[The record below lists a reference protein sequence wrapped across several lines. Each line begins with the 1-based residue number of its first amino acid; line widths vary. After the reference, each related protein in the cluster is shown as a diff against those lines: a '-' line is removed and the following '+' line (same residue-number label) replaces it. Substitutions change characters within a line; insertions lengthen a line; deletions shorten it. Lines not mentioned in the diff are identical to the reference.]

1 MSRRS
6 KFTEPVIKRILDAIR
21 IGSTYQIAS
30 EYAGIS
36 EVTLYNW
43 IKQGHKQTK
52 GKFRDFLDQLR
63 VAEADSAVGALACI
77 QTEIKQGNLKA
88 AFFLL
93 ERRHNYKREW
103 QHHRANTIRA
113 EAPKQ
118 AKSETIKDTLI
129 EQASD
134 LRTAMQS
141 ASKSESWQ
149 AYAALQRQLL
159 QVIQQMQTIK
169 DEEAQIDKMD
179 VLSDEQL
186 LGEITNVI
194 IALPPLARQ
203 RIMSELSILSNDNV
217 IPLKK

>member
-6 KFTEPVIKRILDAIR
+6 KFTEPVKKRILQAIEL
-21 IGSTYQIAS
+21 GSTYQIAS

-36 EVTLYNW
+36 DVTLYNW

-52 GKFRDFLDQLR
+52 GKFRDFLEQLR
-63 VAEADSAVGALACI
+63 AAEAQSAMGALACI
-77 QTEIKQGNLKA
+77 QTEVKQGNLKA

-103 QHHRANTIRA
+103 QHHRVNTIK
-113 EAPKQ
+113 EDAPKQ
-118 AKSETIKDTLI
+118 AKSDTIKDTLI

-134 LRTAMQS
+134 LRTAMQR

-159 QVIQQMQTIK
+159 QVIK
-169 DEEAQIDKMD
+169 H
-179 VLSDEQL
+179 
-186 LGEITNVI
+186 
-194 IALPPLARQ
+194 
-203 RIMSELSILSNDNV
+203 
-217 IPLKK
+217 

>member
-1 MSRRS
+1 M
-6 KFTEPVIKRILDAIR
+6 
-21 IGSTYQIAS
+21 
-30 EYAGIS
+30 
-36 EVTLYNW
+36 
-43 IKQGHKQTK
+43 
-52 GKFRDFLDQLR
+52 DQLR

-103 QHHRANTIRA
+103 QHHRA
-113 EAPKQ
+113 
-118 AKSETIKDTLI
+118 ETIKDTLI

-149 AYAALQRQLL
+149 AYAALQSQLL
-159 QVIQQMQTIK
+159 RVIQQMQTIK

>member
-1 MSRRS
+1 MQ
-6 KFTEPVIKRILDAIR
+6 AIR
-21 IGSTYQIAS
+21 LGSTYQIAS

-36 EVTLYNW
+36 DVTLYNW

-52 GKFRDFLDQLR
+52 GKFRDFLNQLR
-63 VAEADSAVGALACI
+63 EAEAHSAMDALACI
-77 QTEIKQGNLKA
+77 QTEVKQGNLKA

-103 QHHRANTIRA
+103 QHHRANTIKQ
-113 EAPKQ
+113 ETPKQ
-118 AKSETIKDTLI
+118 AKSDTIKDTLI

-134 LRTAMQS
+134 LRTAMKS
-141 ASKSESWQ
+141 AQKSESWQ

-159 QVIQQMQTIK
+159 QVIQQMQVIK
-169 DEEAQIDKMD
+169 DEEGQIDKMD
-179 VLSDEQL
+179 ALSDDQL
-186 LGEITNVI
+186 LSEITNVI

-217 IPLKK
+217 IPMKK

>member
-6 KFTEPVIKRILDAIR
+6 KFTEPVIKRVLQAIR
-21 IGSTYQIAS
+21 LGSTYQIAS

-36 EVTLYNW
+36 DVTLYNW

-52 GKFRDFLDQLR
+52 GKFKYFLDQLR
-63 VAEADSAVGALACI
+63 EAEAHSAMDALACI
-77 QTEIKQGNLKA
+77 QTEVKQGNLKA

-103 QHHRANTIRA
+103 QHNRANTIKQ

-118 AKSETIKDTLI
+118 AKSDTIKDTLI

-134 LRTAMQS
+134 LRTAMKS
-141 ASKSESWQ
+141 AQKSESWQ

-159 QVIQQMQTIK
+159 QVILQMQVIK
-169 DEEAQIDKMD
+169 DEEGQIDKMD
-179 VLSDEQL
+179 ALSDDQL
-186 LGEITNVI
+186 LSEITNVI

-217 IPLKK
+217 IPMKK

>member
-6 KFTEPVIKRILDAIR
+6 KFTEPVIKRILQAIR
-21 IGSTYQIAS
+21 LGSTYQIAS
-30 EYAGIS
+30 EYAGIAES
-36 EVTLYNW
+36 TLYHW

-52 GKFRDFLDQLR
+52 GKHKDFVDQLR
-63 VAEADSAVGALACI
+63 EAEATSAMGALTCI
-77 QTEIKQGNLKA
+77 QTEVKQGNLKA

-103 QHHRANTIRA
+103 QHHRVNTIKE

-118 AKSETIKDTLI
+118 AKSDTIKDTLI

-141 ASKSESWQ
+141 AQKSESWQ

-159 QVIQQMQTIK
+159 QVVQQMQTIK
-169 DEEAQIDKMD
+169 NEEGQIDKMD

-186 LGEITNVI
+186 LAEITNVI
-194 IALPPLARQ
+194 IGLPPLARQ

-217 IPLKK
+217 IPMKK